1 MADVMIIKEVSIHA
15 LATAIELALPGKT
28 SGVSAGGGRSV
39 VHLVAANP
47 TDEQIAANVI
57 AQAGT
62 LTVNRD
68 TGYINANGSETATIT
83 HSTNEA
89 SVAYVVTRDGQLYS
103 QGTAQAS
110 GGVITL
116 TLATN
121 LVGTYV
127 VTIIHPS
134 GIGSGS
140 VTILAV

>member
-1 MADVMIIKEVSIHA
+1 MPDVTFIKDVPISV
-15 LATAIELALPGKT
+15 LAAAIELALPLKT
-28 SGVSAGGGRSV
+28 SGVSSGAGRCV
-39 VHLVAANP
+39 VHLLAANP
-47 TDEQIAANVI
+47 SDEQVAANVI

-83 HSTNEA
+83 CATDQA
-89 SVAYVVTRDGQLYS
+89 SMAYVVTREGQVYS
-103 QGTAQAS
+103 TGTAQAA
-110 GGVITL
+110 GGVVTL

-121 LVGTYV
+121 VVGTYV
-127 VTIIHPS
+127 VSLIHPS